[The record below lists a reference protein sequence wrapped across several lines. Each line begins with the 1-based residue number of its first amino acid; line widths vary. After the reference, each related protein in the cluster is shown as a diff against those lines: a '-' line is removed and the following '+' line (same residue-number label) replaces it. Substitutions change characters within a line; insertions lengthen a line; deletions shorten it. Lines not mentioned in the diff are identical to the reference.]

1 MGEPVMPTKYQ
12 GSPEVKR
19 ALDTYI
25 KLTRAAESVL
35 DRTNAHLAAHNL
47 TTTQFGVLEALYHL
61 GTLSQVELA
70 RKLLKSTGNVTTV
83 LQNLEKRALIS
94 RVRDQADQRY
104 VQVSITPEGQRL
116 LESILPAHF
125 DGIVADLS
133 VLTAE
138 EQETL
143 ACLCRK
149 LGLRQIESTES
160 E

>member
-1 MGEPVMPTKYQ
+1 MPTKYQ
-12 GSPEVKR
+12 GPPEAVR

-35 DRTNAHLAAHNL
+35 DRTNAHLANHNL

-61 GTLSQVELA
+61 GMLSQVELA
-70 RKLLKSTGNVTTV
+70 RKLLKSTGNITIV
-83 LQNLEKRALIS
+83 LQNLQKRDLIS
-94 RVRDQADQRY
+94 RVRDSADQRY
-104 VQVSITPEGQRL
+104 VRVTLTDAGRAL
-116 LESILPAHF
+116 LDSILPAHIQ
-125 DGIVADLS
+125 GIVSDLS

-149 LGLRQIESTES
+149 LGLREHPPSDS

>member
-1 MGEPVMPTKYQ
+1 MPTKYQ
-12 GSPEVKR
+12 GAPEAVR

-35 DRTNAHLAAHNL
+35 DRTNAHLASHNL

-61 GTLSQVELA
+61 GMLSQVELA
-70 RKLLKSTGNVTTV
+70 RKLLKSTGNITIV
-83 LQNLEKRALIS
+83 LQNLQKRDLIS
-94 RVRDQADQRY
+94 RVRDSVDQRY
-104 VQVSITPEGQRL
+104 VRVTLTDAGRAL
-116 LESILPAHF
+116 LDSILPAHIQ
-125 DGIVADLS
+125 GIVSDLS
-133 VLTAE
+133 VLTAD

-149 LGLRQIESTES
+149 LGLREHQPAES